1 MRRTLLAVVLITTTF
16 ADIFTEG
23 GSLGEQLYPR
33 KYSYPESYAFIDE
46 PEENY
51 RVPLEEFYTKEN
63 SLNERQR
70 DVRDSEGDYENIEEI
85 LQALARQNDEQ
96 QKQDQTEIPDELEI
110 DNVEEQPLVAQK
122 KGQNEFVSFVEPDV
136 DAKQTK
142 SVSTLEKRRL
152 TLSSETSDGLP
163 KYSSNLL
170 MIAVGTVLIVGIVVS
185 VIGGGYYI
193 KRRRSSTDDSDYAPY
208 AGTGPGFKK
217 NKGDKGDETLAYK
230 AQLHQYQ
237 QAKQKIIC
245 GEDAPAGLESD
256 AEDDGADDENNYSV
270 YECPGLA
277 PTGDIEV
284 CNPNFA
290 AHP

>member
-1 MRRTLLAVVLITTTF
+1 ML
-16 ADIFTEG
+16 
-23 GSLGEQLYPR
+23 R
-33 KYSYPESYAFIDE
+33 K
-46 PEENY
+46 
-51 RVPLEEFYTKEN
+51 EFYAKEN
-63 SLNERQR
+63 PLNGRQR
-70 DVRDSEGDYENIEEI
+70 DVRDSEGYYENLEGI
-85 LQALARQNDEQ
+85 LQQLAKHNGEQERQDE
-96 QKQDQTEIPDELEI
+96 TEIPDELEI
-110 DNVEEQPLVAQK
+110 ELEKPTEQMKAEKVAESEKADPSHSHIEEQPLVAQK
-122 KGQNEFVSFVEPDV
+122 KGQNEFVSFVEPVV
-136 DAKQTK
+136 DAKQIK

-152 TLSSETSDGLP
+152 TLSSGFSGDLP
-163 KYSSNLL
+163 TYSSNLL

-193 KRRRSSTDDSDYAPY
+193 KRRRSSTDDNDYAPY

-217 NKGDKGDETLAYK
+217 NKVEYFFTLK
-230 AQLHQYQ
+230 S
-237 QAKQKIIC
+237 
-245 GEDAPAGLESD
+245 GLESD